1 MTKLQK
7 FTKFVE
13 ALSGQQREDVERL
26 MESVM
31 LNYDERYKLSA
42 EQEAEIERRIA
53 DPNNTVVPHDEI
65 EAICGRPMPR

>member
-53 DPNNTVVPHDEI
+53 DPNPKYVSDVEMEEFFGKPLNS
-65 EAICGRPMPR
+65 

>member
-31 LNYDERYKLSA
+31 LTYDERYKLSP
-42 EQEAEIERRIA
+42 EQEAEIERRIQDSSREFA
-53 DPNNTVVPHDEI
+53 DPDEI
-65 EAICGRPMPR
+65 NRILGRQIAS